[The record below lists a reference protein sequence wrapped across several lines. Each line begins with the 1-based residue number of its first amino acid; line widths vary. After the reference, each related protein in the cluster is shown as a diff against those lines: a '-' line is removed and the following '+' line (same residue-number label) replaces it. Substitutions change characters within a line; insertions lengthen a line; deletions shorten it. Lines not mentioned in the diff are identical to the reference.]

1 LAGLQEIPGE
11 MDDADVKELA
21 NHKRVSKLNYSRR
34 YAEASAV
41 QAHLKQGLPLAQRM
55 KISYVIRDAR
65 KWVVD
70 PERSASEFDAVH
82 YRGLL
87 EKAWGKAAFVFS
99 IRLKL
104 VAH

>member
-1 LAGLQEIPGE
+1 MAPG
-11 MDDADVKELA
+11 
-21 NHKRVSKLNYSRR
+21 
-34 YAEASAV
+34 
-41 QAHLKQGLPLAQRM
+41 
-55 KISYVIRDAR
+55 SYVIRDAR